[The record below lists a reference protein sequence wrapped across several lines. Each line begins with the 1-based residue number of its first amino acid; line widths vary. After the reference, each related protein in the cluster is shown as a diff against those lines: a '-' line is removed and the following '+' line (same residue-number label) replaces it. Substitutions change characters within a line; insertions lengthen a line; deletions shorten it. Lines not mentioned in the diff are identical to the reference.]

1 MKKWQKILIG
11 VIVVCVALIAANG
24 LTMKGF
30 CYTLSYPGGEM
41 IFMEKGHCYVGL
53 PGSKKSEELSGVSYT
68 GRPQKLS
75 DTKDVSDT
83 YKTVLWT
90 FVSVDQGRWVGV
102 HFLNRSFL
110 VQTSGFTRQRKSLW
124 IIISMLRENLIL
136 YLKIM
141 EVRGIIR
148 KNIRKKQKKICYKNL
163 RNKSEYFVAK
173 SHSKNVLNIFT
184 VESPFKN
191 VRNS

>member
-90 FVSVDQGRWVGV
+90 PT
-102 HFLNRSFL
+102 HL
-110 VQTSGFTRQRKSLW
+110 
-124 IIISMLRENLIL
+124 
-136 YLKIM
+136 
-141 EVRGIIR
+141 
-148 KNIRKKQKKICYKNL
+148 
-163 RNKSEYFVAK
+163 
-173 SHSKNVLNIFT
+173 
-184 VESPFKN
+184 P
-191 VRNS
+191 

>member
-1 MKKWQKILIG
+1 MAEDFDWCNCCL
-11 VIVVCVALIAANG
+11 CCFDRSEWTDNEG
-24 LTMKGF
+24 LLL
-30 CYTLSYPGGEM
+30 YAQLSGGEM

-53 PGSKKSEELSGVSYT
+53 PGSKKSEELSRVSYT

-110 VQTSGFTRQRKSLW
+110 VQTSGFTKAEKKSLDHYKYVAGKPYFVFKNNGSSW
-124 IIISMLRENLIL
+124 NYPEEYQEKAKENLL
-136 YLKIM
+136 
-141 EVRGIIR
+141 
-148 KNIRKKQKKICYKNL
+148 QKP
-163 RNKSEYFVAK
+163 
-173 SHSKNVLNIFT
+173 SK
-184 VESPFKN
+184 
-191 VRNS
+191 

>member
-1 MKKWQKILIG
+1 
-11 VIVVCVALIAANG
+11 
-24 LTMKGF
+24 
-30 CYTLSYPGGEM
+30 
-41 IFMEKGHCYVGL
+41 
-53 PGSKKSEELSGVSYT
+53 
-68 GRPQKLS
+68 
-75 DTKDVSDT
+75 
-83 YKTVLWT
+83 
-90 FVSVDQGRWVGV
+90 
-102 HFLNRSFL
+102 
-110 VQTSGFTRQRKSLW
+110 
-124 IIISMLRENLIL
+124 MLRENLIL

-184 VESPFKN
+184 AESPFKN

>member
-1 MKKWQKILIG
+1 MGALKGTGVFMKKWQKILIG

-90 FVSVDQGRWVGV
+90 FVSVNQGRWVGV

-110 VQTSGFTRQRKSLW
+110 VQTSGFTKAEKKSLDHYKYVAGKPYFVFKNNGSSW
-124 IIISMLRENLIL
+124 DYPEEYQEKAKENLL
-136 YLKIM
+136 
-141 EVRGIIR
+141 
-148 KNIRKKQKKICYKNL
+148 QKP
-163 RNKSEYFVAK
+163 
-173 SHSKNVLNIFT
+173 SK
-184 VESPFKN
+184 
-191 VRNS
+191 